1 MPGGQYSMA
10 IDFFYIQCDLGIAFL
25 SEGNFVKLTQ
35 LLCGQ
40 EAEKAWRA
48 APMFLFQTLWMKRNK
63 KTFEDSEKI
72 EQSIKLSFMNAFAEW
87 VKLYVDVN
95 LMSLIGMVNWISSQ

>member
-1 MPGGQYSMA
+1 
-10 IDFFYIQCDLGIAFL
+10 
-25 SEGNFVKLTQ
+25 
-35 LLCGQ
+35 
-40 EAEKAWRA
+40 
-48 APMFLFQTLWMKRNK
+48 MKRNK